1 MVIFENSQCVSN
13 TSLYRRVD
21 VSAFTEF
28 GLDFGPVLKIRRRK
42 NRSSNLKTVH
52 FIWEIVGIC
61 LQQPLVQSNGESQSE
76 IVRE

>member
-13 TSLYRRVD
+13 TNLYRRVD

-28 GLDFGPVLKIRRRK
+28 GLDFGPVLKIRSRK

-52 FIWEIVGIC
+52 FIWEIVDIC
-61 LQQPLVQSNGESQSE
+61 LQQPLVQSNDESQSE
-76 IVRE
+76 IIRE